1 MLNIDFDGDPMPLRK
16 EDEIMAEYLLKGGK
30 MLEKSC
36 KTCGCPLFEVKGKTL
51 CVVCAENETGAKT
64 AKKPAGPADAQAPA
78 GGCSCGTGHD
88 EDICSCGE
96 DHGEESCEGGML
108 TEEIAFTIHALCE
121 RIQNEKDP
129 DHVLTLMNAVKAG
142 TEALETLCRL

>member
-1 MLNIDFDGDPMPLRK
+1 MPVRK

-51 CVVCAENETGAKT
+51 CVVCAENGPKEKPGT
-64 AKKPAGPADAQAPA
+64 AAAAHVHPKH
-78 GGCSCGTGHD
+78 SN
-88 EDICSCGE
+88 ECSCGE
-96 DHGEESCEGGML
+96 HHDESCEGGLL
-108 TEEIAFTIHALCE
+108 TDELAMTIVSLCE

-129 DHVLTLMNAVKAG
+129 DNVLALMNAVKAG
-142 TEALETLCRL
+142 TEALQILCQL